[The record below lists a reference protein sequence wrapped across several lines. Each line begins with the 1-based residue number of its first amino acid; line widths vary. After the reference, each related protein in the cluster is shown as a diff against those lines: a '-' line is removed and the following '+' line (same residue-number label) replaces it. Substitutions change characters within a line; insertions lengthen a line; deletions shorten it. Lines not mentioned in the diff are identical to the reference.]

1 MNPIAH
7 ELEFRVRYSETDAMG
22 FMHHANY
29 INYLEIGRVE
39 FLRAQGND
47 YGEIEKRGYFL
58 VVVET
63 SLRFRGP
70 ARFDDVLK
78 LTTTL
83 KDTSRTRLMYEYEIR
98 KDNTILVNAT
108 TTLACINR
116 AGKVQRISDIVAL
129 PQ

>member
-39 FLRAQGND
+39 FLRAQGSD